1 MAALTF
7 DAATIEPATNEDDS
21 QFEQQ
26 KPSWLLPPLPNNVVA
41 APFSEP
47 SVARVEPFARFPVQ
61 PQPEAPIV
69 QPAIPQIK
77 PVVVFDDNGD
87 LEDIAVPENKETAE
101 FIENFVMNPTV
112 KVKKLRRPK
121 SAPTGELRGRGRPAK
136 LNGTREA
143 KLAAKAEMEAA
154 ELEWRELVK
163 QIGELRAK
171 ADVARERFRKAKL
184 IAKNPVY
191 FAEWLA
197 ELAKKAELEERP

>member
-1 MAALTF
+1 MAAFTF

-26 KPSWLLPPLPNNVVA
+26 KPSWLLPQLPNPVVV

-47 SVARVEPFARFPVQ
+47 PVAHVEPFARFPVQ
-61 PQPEAPIV
+61 PQPETPIV
-69 QPAIPQIK
+69 QPAMPQIK

-87 LEDIAVPENKETAE
+87 LEDVAVPENKETAE

-143 KLAAKAEMEAA
+143 KLAAKSEMEAA

-163 QIGELRAK
+163 QIGELRVK

-197 ELAKKAELEERP
+197 ELAKKAESGE

>member
-1 MAALTF
+1 MTALTF

-47 SVARVEPFARFPVQ
+47 PVAHVEPFARFPVQ

-69 QPAIPQIK
+69 QPAMPQIM
-77 PVVVFDDNGD
+77 PVVVFDDTCD
-87 LEDIAVPENKETAE
+87 LEDDVVPENKETAE

-154 ELEWRELVK
+154 EVEWRELVK

-197 ELAKKAELEERP
+197 ELAKKAELEEHT